1 MTPIFGGALPQIAT
15 QAKYIDLALMI
26 PSFGVMSA
34 DMKPAL
40 HITVI
45 GIMERHVLNLM
56 LGLIEDGKTMKLQ
69 GSL

>member
-1 MTPIFGGALPQIAT
+1 MIPIFGGALPQIAT
-15 QAKYIDLALMI
+15 QAKYIDPALMI
-26 PSFGVMSA
+26 RSFGVMSA
-34 DMKPAL
+34 GTKPAL

-45 GIMERHVLNLM
+45 GIMERRVLNLM